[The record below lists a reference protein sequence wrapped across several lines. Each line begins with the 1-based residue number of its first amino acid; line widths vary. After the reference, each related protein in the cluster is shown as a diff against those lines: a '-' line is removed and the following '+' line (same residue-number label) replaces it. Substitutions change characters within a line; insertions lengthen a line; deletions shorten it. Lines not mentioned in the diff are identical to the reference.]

1 MTFSFANPA
10 FLVLGIVAALLVWV
24 GLVLQTR
31 RRRRLAAHL
40 GSVEEARRRGMARLR
55 RPRLDRKLL
64 LGLAVAFVAVAAAE
78 PTPVTPPPAPAYV
91 SPEPLVI
98 ALDISASMQAE
109 DVLPTRLGRA
119 VQVARDVV
127 EAAEGREVG
136 LLVFAGKPYVL
147 MPPTSDLAAVRFLLE
162 GVSATIWSAYDP
174 GSLIGPALHEA
185 ATLMNATRSPGSGGE
200 VLLISDGD
208 SAEAEDALAAVAGVL
223 AERGI
228 VLHAV
233 GVGTAAGAPMT
244 PTAGS
249 SRQATARPDP
259 SGPSDISR
267 LDERLL
273 RQLADRTG
281 GRFAAADNAGEVARI
296 TGSIT
301 GRSAA
306 AEGRL
311 PNLTPDDPS
320 LTLAVA
326 ALLMLLLDGLI
337 EARERW
343 AVRSH
348 ARGEAP
354 G

>member
-1 MTFSFANPA
+1 RGGGGYRIRLERRVDPLGGVGAHRRAVLPCRGRGGAGRHLRPDRRDRGYAPSDGGARGAPTRPEVVSGGRAGADRAGVADPGLALGGDSVTFSFANPA

-162 GVSATIWSAYDP
+162 
-174 GSLIGPALHEA
+174 
-185 ATLMNATRSPGSGGE
+185 
-200 VLLISDGD
+200 
-208 SAEAEDALAAVAGVL
+208 
-223 AERGI
+223 
-228 VLHAV
+228 
-233 GVGTAAGAPMT
+233 
-244 PTAGS
+244 
-249 SRQATARPDP
+249 
-259 SGPSDISR
+259 
-267 LDERLL
+267 
-273 RQLADRTG
+273 
-281 GRFAAADNAGEVARI
+281 
-296 TGSIT
+296 
-301 GRSAA
+301 
-306 AEGRL
+306 
-311 PNLTPDDPS
+311 
-320 LTLAVA
+320 
-326 ALLMLLLDGLI
+326 
-337 EARERW
+337 
-343 AVRSH
+343 
-348 ARGEAP
+348 
-354 G
+354 